1 MKISGNNVFA
11 SAILIALVL
20 ILSVILSGCGVLSRN
35 GTNRDNTPGSGSPS
49 TTDSSKSSNDVKYSS
64 GSSSDKAAVKNTP
77 EVKPFEGYKAPD
89 FELEDLSGNKVK
101 LSGLCGKTVV
111 INFWS
116 LDCPYCLAEM
126 PEFDSFN
133 SSKPTDVEVLM
144 VNLDRD
150 QKKLSTYIKNKGYKF
165 TVLKDEKAKTLRF
178 YLIRGVP
185 TTIVVGKDGIV
196 AARVEG
202 PVTKQILGELV
213 KTSPS
218 NKAPVPS

>member
-1 MKISGNNVFA
+1 MKVVGNNLFA
-11 SAILIALVL
+11 STILIALVL
-20 ILSVILSGCGVLSRN
+20 ILTIISSGCGVFGSKDIK
-35 GTNRDNTPGSGSPS
+35 GDNPASGSPS
-49 TTDSSKSSNDVKYSS
+49 NADSSKSSGEGNLPSEN
-64 GSSSDKAAVKNTP
+64 SSDEAVSETTP
-77 EVKPFEGYKAPD
+77 EIKPFKGYKAPD

-165 TVLKDEKAKTLRF
+165 TVLKDEKAKTLRS

-196 AARVEG
+196 TARVEG
-202 PVTKQILGELV
+202 PITKQILGDLV

-218 NKAPVPS
+218 NKAPS